1 MRGLQK
7 SVLAA
12 AAIVAGGG
20 AGAANAAMVLDVQF
34 RTDGG
39 TGSYTGSQGV
49 YTGDGLG
56 SPLWNVFTTANQSA
70 PGAAT
75 TSSTSAT
82 LGNTGQPLVYSD
94 GSSSSVTI
102 GFTANAAAFSGAT
115 TPANNLFSGGQ
126 LNSSGSTNLPV
137 ISLSGLAASSRYDV
151 YVYAQNGAASSGG
164 GIFTVTTGSGSPI
177 TITNSATSTGNFVQ
191 GSNYDIIQA
200 TSDASGALVITESFH
215 TRSAPNSQING
226 LQLVAVPEPASL
238 SLLGLGAMG
247 LLARRRRKIA

>member
-12 AAIVAGGG
+12 AAIVAGGW

-49 YTGDGLG
+49 YTGDAQAT
-56 SPLWNVFTTANQSA
+56 PLWNVFTTANGAA
-70 PGAAT
+70 PGPAT
-75 TSSTSAT
+75 TSSTSGT
-82 LGNTGQPLVYSD
+82 TGNTGQPLKYSD

-102 GFTANAAAFSGAT
+102 GFTANAAAFSNPT

-137 ISLSGLAASSRYDV
+137 ISLSGLAASSAYDV
-151 YVYAQNGAASSGG
+151 YVYAENGGNGTGG
-164 GIFTVTTGSGSPI
+164 GIFTVTTGSGSAI
-177 TITNSATSTGNFVQ
+177 TITNTTSNTGTFIQ
-191 GSNYDIIQA
+191 AQNYDIIHA

-215 TRSAPNSQING
+215 TGGAPNSQVNG

-238 SLLGLGAMG
+238 SLLGLGAVG
-247 LLARRRRKIA
+247 LLARRRRKMA